1 MITNFSNF
9 ICEKIDSDTNIIWF
23 EKSNKYIIIN
33 DLLKSLILNKIDS
46 DKYPVNQFFS
56 EIDEL
61 KSDNLKKIF
70 NDIDSLLKECNTDS
84 KNQTN
89 NEVSVEDKKFPYSS
103 KFKFN
108 KRVVKIEYSNKDLSN
123 LIDPKF
129 VHIKCDDNEQIVF
142 KVYEKNKRIY
152 LLKQD
157 KFIGSWG
164 ASKMHEFQG
173 KMSMELTSFFH
184 DIQES
189 EWTAVFHGSTL
200 SYDNNCLMLTGE
212 SGNGKSSLST
222 ILMANNFSLIADD
235 FSPMSHL
242 GLHYNF
248 PSAISIK
255 EGFYSKAKNLFKS
268 FDELKEYYINDIK
281 GNVKYLP
288 GNSNELILYKRCNKV
303 LNIKF
308 GLDLKNEIKKV
319 NKGKALVQ
327 ILPDAWVSKDLNH
340 AKSFIDWVKSSLFYD
355 LTYNDNDKILKMIK
369 DIL

>member
-33 DLLKSLILNKIDS
+33 DLLKNLILNKIDNN
-46 DKYPVNQFFS
+46 KYPLNQFSS
-56 EIDEL
+56 EINKLE
-61 KSDNLKKIF
+61 SNNLKTIF
-70 NDIDSLLKECNTDS
+70 NDIDSLLKECNTES
-84 KNQTN
+84 K
-89 NEVSVEDKKFPYSS
+89 EKIHKELSIKDEKFPHHSR
-103 KFKFN
+103 FKFN
-108 KRVVKIEYSNKDLSN
+108 NRVVKIKYSNRDLIN

-129 VHIKCDDNEQIVF
+129 THLKCDDNEQIVF
-142 KVYEKNKRIY
+142 KVQEKNKRIY
-152 LLKQD
+152 LFKQD

-164 ASKMHEFQG
+164 VSEMHEFQG
-173 KMSMELTSFFH
+173 KISMELTSFFH
-184 DIQES
+184 NMQES
-189 EWTAVFHGSTL
+189 DWTAVFHGSTL
-200 SYDNNCLMLTGE
+200 SNKNNCLMLTGE

-235 FSPMSHL
+235 FSPMSTE
-242 GLHYNF
+242 GFHYNF

-255 EGFYSKAKNLFKS
+255 QGFYSSAKNLFKS

-288 GNSNELILYKRCNKV
+288 ANNNELILHKKCNKV
-303 LNIKF
+303 LNVKF

-319 NKGKALVQ
+319 NKGKALEL
-327 ILPDAWVSKDLNH
+327 ILPDAWISKDLDH

-355 LTYNDNDKILKMIK
+355 LTYNDNHKMLKMIK

>member
-33 DLLKSLILNKIDS
+33 DLLKCLILNKIDS
-46 DKYPVNQFFS
+46 NKYPLNQFSS
-56 EIDEL
+56 EINKLE
-61 KSDNLKKIF
+61 SNNLGTIF
-70 NDIDSLLKECNTDS
+70 NDIDSLLKECNIES
-84 KNQTN
+84 KNKTY
-89 NEVSVEDKKFPYSS
+89 EESSVKHENFTHYS

-108 KRVVKIEYSNKDLSN
+108 KRVVKIEYSNRDLSN

-129 VHIKCDDNEQIVF
+129 THLKCDDNEQIVF
-142 KVYEKNKRIY
+142 KVQEKNKRIY
-152 LLKQD
+152 LFKQD

-164 ASKMHEFQG
+164 VSEMHEFQG
-173 KMSMELTSFFH
+173 KISMELTSFFH
-184 DIQES
+184 NRQES

-200 SYDNNCLMLTGE
+200 SHMNNCLMLTGE

-235 FSPMSHL
+235 FSPMSND

-248 PSAISIK
+248 PYAISIK
-255 EGFYSKAKNLFKS
+255 EGFYSSAKNLFKS
-268 FDELKEYYINDIK
+268 FDKLKEYYINDVK

-288 GNSNELILYKRCNKV
+288 ASNYELILSNRCNKV
-303 LNIKF
+303 LNVKF
-308 GLDLKNEIKKV
+308 GLDLKNDIKKV
-319 NKGKALVQ
+319 NKGKALEQ
-327 ILPDAWVSKDLNH
+327 ILPDAWISKDLNH

-355 LTYNDNDKILKMIK
+355 LTYNDNDKMLKMIK
-369 DIL
+369 DIF